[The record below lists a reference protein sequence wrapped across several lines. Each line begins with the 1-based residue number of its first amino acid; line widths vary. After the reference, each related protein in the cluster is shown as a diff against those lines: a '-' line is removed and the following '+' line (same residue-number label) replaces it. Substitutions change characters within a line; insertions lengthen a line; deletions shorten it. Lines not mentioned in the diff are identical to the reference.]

1 MGFGGIGDGVGIPP
15 VTGLRVWHAS
25 APRQSS
31 FFFFIR
37 RSGRTEL
44 RREESYVPLADA
56 KILKYFVLFPMG
68 FTPK

>member
-25 APRQSS
+25 GPGQYS
-31 FFFFIR
+31 FFFL
-37 RSGRTEL
+37 STGRTEL
-44 RREESYVPLADA
+44 RIEKSYVPLADA
-56 KILKYFVLFPMG
+56 KILKYFVIFPMG